1 MEFTV
6 NDINK
11 IEDLQTSLEK
21 LQSSVSKRAI
31 AFLNDFNKHL
41 AWAIE
46 DLNDGEDTTFFN
58 GLIASDQ
65 TVAELE
71 PLIANTPFQ
80 VRGKKGMRVFC
91 VEEIE

>member
-46 DLNDGEDTTFFN
+46 DLNDGEDTTF
-58 GLIASDQ
+58 LTD
-65 TVAELE
+65 L
-71 PLIANTPFQ
+71 
-80 VRGKKGMRVFC
+80 
-91 VEEIE
+91 